1 MERPSK
7 RPRITPQPEQPTHTD
22 VEMTSTA
29 EKVLNTAVDYAT
41 GANAKGRQLSNYTQV
56 VESGCPIMSYFGV
69 AQADT
74 DSSLKAGPR
83 GPTLLEDYHFRE
95 KISHFDHERI
105 PERVVH
111 ARGAAYHGDFVLHTP
126 IPEYTNAAV
135 LNDTGRRTPVFLRFS
150 TVAGSRGSAD
160 TVRDVRGFAVRFY
173 TEEGNWDIV
182 GNNIPVFFIQD
193 AIKFPDVIHAVKP
206 EPHNEIPQAQ
216 TAHDNAW
223 DFFSLTPETAHMM
236 LWTMS
241 DRAIPR
247 SYAMM
252 NGFGVHAFVF
262 VNAEGKRSFVK
273 FHWKP
278 KLGVHSLV
286 WDEALKLAGQDPDF
300 HRRDLYDAIEAG
312 NYPEWEFGVQVVPEE
327 NEHDFDFDL
336 LDATKL
342 IPEDLVPVKYIG
354 TLTLN
359 RNVTEYFPETEQVA
373 FCTQHIV
380 PGIDFSNDPLLQG
393 RNFSYFDTQ
402 ISRLGGPNFNQIPI
416 NMPLCPVF
424 NNQRDA
430 MHRMPITKGANYFPN
445 RFDAPHPVPPA
456 KGGFVPKALPVHGV
470 TTRARGEKFSDYL
483 SQAQLFYNS
492 MSDIEKTHMVS
503 AFSFELGKVEDTGI
517 HKRIVERLNEID
529 HSLAAQVAA
538 NIGQAT
544 PPNTTKNHG
553 KRSAFL
559 SQINGKA
566 QTFTAQGRKVGI
578 FVQDEFDTA
587 PVLAL
592 QLALKAAGTLAM
604 IVGPRK
610 GTVKSGATSLS
621 TQFTFETCRSTHFDA
636 IYVAGGSGEAYAK
649 GLSSGRLVHAVREAY
664 MHQKPIAV
672 SGSAVEWLQRIALPS
687 EISPAISG
695 QGKVEVEKGVVLLE
709 GTVES
714 PQFATTI
721 IDLLAMHR
729 VWERDVS
736 QIAA

>member
-1 MERPSK
+1 MRSK
-7 RPRITPQPEQPTHTD
+7 LTLKP
-22 VEMTSTA
+22 
-29 EKVLNTAVDYAT
+29 AVDYAT
-41 GANAKGRQLSNYTQV
+41 GSNAKGRQMANYTQV
-56 VESGCPIMSYFGV
+56 VDSGCPIRSYFGV

-74 DSSLKAGPR
+74 DSSLKAGQR
-83 GPTLLEDYHFRE
+83 GPSLLEDYHFRE

-111 ARGAAYHGDFVLHTP
+111 ARGAAFHGEFVLHTA
-126 IPEYTNAAV
+126 IPEYTSAAV
-135 LNDTGRRTPVFLRFS
+135 LNDTSRRTPVFLRFS

-252 NGFGVHAFVF
+252 NGFGVHSFIL
-262 VNAEGKRSFVK
+262 VNAEGKRHFVK
-273 FHWKP
+273 FHFKP

-300 HRRDLYDAIEAG
+300 HRRDMYDAIEDG
-312 NYPEWEFGVQVVPEE
+312 NYAEWEFGVQVVPEE
-327 NEHDFDFDL
+327 KEHDFDFDL

-359 RNVTEYFPETEQVA
+359 RNVSEYFPETEQVA

-430 MHRMPITKGANYFPN
+430 MHRMTINKGGANYWPN
-445 RFDAPHPVPPA
+445 RFDAPHPVPPQ
-456 KGGFVPKALPVHGV
+456 KGGFLSEPLPVSG
-470 TTRARGEKFSDYL
+470 TNIRARGEKFSDYL

-492 MSDIEKTHMVS
+492 MSDVEKKHMVF
-503 AFSFELGKVEDTGI
+503 AFSFELGKVDDTGI
-517 HKRIVERLNEID
+517 HERIVVRLNEID
-529 HSLAAQVAA
+529 HSLAKQVAV
-538 NIGQAT
+538 NIGQPV

-553 KRSAFL
+553 KKSAFL
-559 SQINGKA
+559 SQIDGKA
-566 QTFTAQGRKVGI
+566 QSFTPKGRKVGI
-578 FVQDEFDTA
+578 LLYDEFDTA

-592 QLALKAAGTLAM
+592 QTALKAAGTMAM

-610 GTVKSGATSLS
+610 GSVTSGATTLP

-636 IYVAGGSGEAYAK
+636 IYVAGGTGEAYTR
-649 GLSSGRLVHAVREAY
+649 GLNTGRLIHAVREAY

-672 SGSAVEWLQRIALPS
+672 SGSAVEWLQRIALPG
-687 EISPAISG
+687 EVSPAISG
-695 QGKVEVEKGVVLLE
+695 EGKVEVEKGVVILE
-709 GTVES
+709 GATES
-714 PQFATTI
+714 PQFAKTL
-721 IDLLAMHR
+721 IDLLAKHR
-729 VWERDVS
+729 VWERDVGH
-736 QIAA
+736 IAA